1 MNGLFERKAP
11 VFLMLGALALAVA
24 ACSGGGAP
32 TPEQADVAVVVDTL
46 SVVAEGRLV
55 PVESVQLSF
64 RNGGEIA
71 EVLVAEGHTV
81 EAGQL
86 LARLGNGQQMEAAVA
101 SALLELVSA
110 QQALEAIYEQ
120 ADPMTAQAQ
129 LDLANARDEVRK
141 AEYKWSVQ
149 QEGRRASQSTIN
161 GAEAKLVLAK
171 NKLDRAKGEY
181 DGFSGRSKDD
191 PARALALTKLAG
203 AQRDYDS
210 ALRNVNWYTGHPT
223 EIQQA
228 MLDAEVAIAQA
239 QLEEAERVWE
249 ERKDGPD
256 PDEVALA
263 EARVANAKAQL
274 EAAEAALADIE
285 LTAPIAGTVASVSI
299 KAGEVATPGQV
310 ALVLADFSSWRVE
323 TDNLTEIELP
333 SIAVGQL
340 VQVTFDALS
349 DVELAGVVN
358 TISPFFEIK
367 RGDVTYA
374 VEIGLLD
381 ETDPR
386 LQWGMTTVVTFEEV
400 RPPFASR

>member
-1 MNGLFERKAP
+1 MNGLLERKAP
-11 VFLMLGALALAVA
+11 VFLILGALALAVT
-24 ACSGGGAP
+24 ACGGGGAP

-46 SVVAEGRLV
+46 SVIAEGRLV

-71 EVLVAEGHTV
+71 EVLVAEGDTV

-149 QEGRRASQSTIN
+149 QEGRRASLSTIN

-171 NKLDRAKGEY
+171 NALDRAKDNHDE
-181 DGFSGRSKDD
+181 FSGRSKDD
-191 PARALALTKLAG
+191 PARALALTELAG
-203 AQRDYDS
+203 AQQKYDA

-249 ERKDGPD
+249 ERKYGPD
-256 PDEVALA
+256 ADEVALA
-263 EARVANAKAQL
+263 GARLANAEAQL
-274 EAAEAALADIE
+274 QAAEAALADRE

-310 ALVLADFSSWRVE
+310 ALVLADFSSWMVE

-333 SIAVGQL
+333 SIAVGQPA
-340 VQVTFDALS
+340 VVTFDALS

-374 VEIGLLD
+374 VEIELN